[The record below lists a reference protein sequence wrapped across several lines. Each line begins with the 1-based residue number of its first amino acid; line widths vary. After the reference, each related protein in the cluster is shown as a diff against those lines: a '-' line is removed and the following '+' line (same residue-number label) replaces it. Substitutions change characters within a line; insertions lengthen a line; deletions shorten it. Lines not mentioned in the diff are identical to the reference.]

1 MSLAALAGQARP
13 APLRVCVVAHAAYG
27 AMVHDPRRHVGG
39 VERQTT
45 LLSRWLAARGHDV
58 SLVTWDEGQED
69 GACVDGVRLFRT
81 CRRDQ
86 GLPGLRFVHP
96 RWTGLAAA
104 LRRADADVYYH
115 NCAEYVTGQVALW
128 SRRRGRAFVYGAAS
142 DTDCDPRLPALPKR
156 RERVLYRYGLR
167 HADRVIVQT
176 RAQQRRLRDGFGL
189 EALVLPLPCPGPSP
203 AEYTPR
209 ERPLSGAP
217 VLWVGRVAREKR
229 PDRLLDVAAARPDL
243 SFQLVGPAGT
253 TAHARDVLE
262 RARGTANVT
271 VHGPVGRDELA
282 RLYRQALCLVS
293 TSDYEGF
300 PNTFLEAW
308 SHGLPVVSTVDPDG
322 LIGRLGLGGV
332 AADARGLAA
341 AIGALAGAPHAWAR
355 ASAQA
360 RAYYLQNHTPDA
372 ALLRMEQVLREAV
385 EGRASRAGEARA

>member
-1 MSLAALAGQARP
+1 MI
-13 APLRVCVVAHAAYG
+13 
-27 AMVHDPRRHVGG
+27 HDPRRHVGG

-45 LLSRWLAARGHDV
+45 LLARWLAARGHDV

-69 GACVDGVRLFRT
+69 GARVDGVRLIRT
-81 CRRDQ
+81 CRRDE

-96 RWTGLAAA
+96 RWTGLSAA

-128 SRRRGRAFVYGAAS
+128 SRRQGRAFVYAAAS

-167 HADRVIVQT
+167 QADRVIVQT

-189 EALVLPLPCPGPSP
+189 DAVVLPLPCPGPAP
-203 AEYTPR
+203 GEYTPR
-209 ERPLSGAP
+209 ERPQPGAP
-217 VLWVGRVAREKR
+217 VLWVGRVAPEKR
-229 PDRLLDVAAARPDL
+229 PFRLLELAEACPEL
-243 SFQLVGPAGT
+243 TFQLVGPQGT
-253 TAHARDVLE
+253 TVHARDVLA
-262 RARGTANVT
+262 RARRTANVS
-271 VHGPVGRDELA
+271 VHGAVGRDELA
-282 RLYRQALCLVS
+282 RLYGQALCLCS

-332 AADARGLAA
+332 AADVAGLAA
-341 AIGALAGAPHAWAR
+341 AVRALARDPLGWAR
-355 ASAQA
+355 ASARA
-360 RAYYLQNHTPDA
+360 RACYLESHTPDA
-372 ALLRMEQVLREAV
+372 ALVRMEQVLREAV
-385 EGRASRAGEARA
+385 ESRASRAGRMRA